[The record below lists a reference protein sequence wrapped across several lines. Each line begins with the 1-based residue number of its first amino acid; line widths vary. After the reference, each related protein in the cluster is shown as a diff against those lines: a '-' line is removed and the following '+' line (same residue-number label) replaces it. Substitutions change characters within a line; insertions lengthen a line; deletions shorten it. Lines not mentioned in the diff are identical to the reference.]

1 MVNRRSDRPEPI
13 RRDERVSTGDAWP
26 SGLRTIPEQKVVRLD
41 VREDLR
47 TGREPFSRIMAAQR
61 EVPDGG
67 ALCVRAIFEPVP
79 LYGVMA
85 KHGLDHRTEEL
96 GPEDWRV
103 WFFDPAAVEG
113 ASELAEPAAPAAGS
127 NAEREA
133 ASGSEGDQEGADE
146 LSDDLV
152 VLDVRGLE
160 PPEPLVRTLQA
171 LEELPGGSTLLHI
184 NVREPVYLFPH
195 LEQRGASWEVRVEN
209 GDLVRVFIRKPSS

>member
-1 MVNRRSDRPEPI
+1 MFSTEPDWRPPGSDLSTDLPDALRRLPDDRI
-13 RRDERVSTGDAWP
+13 VDV
-26 SGLRTIPEQKVVRLD
+26 D

-47 TGREPFSRIMAAQR
+47 NGREPFARIMAAR
-61 EVPDGG
+61 DELPEGG
-67 ALCVRAIFEPVP
+67 ALRVRAIFEPVP

-85 KHGLDHRTEEL
+85 KHGLDHQTEEL
-96 GPEDWRV
+96 APQDWRV

-160 PPEPLVRTLQA
+160 PPEPLVRTLEA
-171 LEELPGGSTLLHI
+171 LEVLPGGSTLLHI